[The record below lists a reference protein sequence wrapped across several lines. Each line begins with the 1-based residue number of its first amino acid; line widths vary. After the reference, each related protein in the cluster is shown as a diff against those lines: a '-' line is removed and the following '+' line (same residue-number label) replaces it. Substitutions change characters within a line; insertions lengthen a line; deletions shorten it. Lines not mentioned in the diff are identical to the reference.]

1 MAAANFTDAQVSAQL
16 NSGSKWSVS
25 NISYSFPVSTA
36 GLTVSAGEGSAFRA
50 ASAAQQSL
58 FTLGVMT
65 WDDLISPTMVF
76 ATSTTSNIEFA
87 YTSTGIDYAQ
97 AYFPTGGTIWFNSS
111 ESTLT
116 SPSVGSYGF
125 QTLVHELGHAMGLN
139 HMGDYDGAGAFTPS
153 SYQDSVVLSIMSY
166 FGPSAPLR
174 SSEVAS
180 ADWRGSDSRDYGP
193 QTPMLNDVMVIQQM
207 YGASTDTRT
216 GDTIYGFG
224 SNINGMAASIYD
236 FVVNRHPILTIYDSG
251 GNDTLN
257 LSGWTSRSDVHLESG
272 VFSSANDMTN
282 NLVIAYSA
290 VIENAVG
297 GAGNDALTGNAV
309 GNRLDG
315 GEGNDVISG
324 LGGDDT
330 LIGGPGDDQIDGGNG
345 TDTAVLSGN
354 LASYT
359 FSYSSVAD
367 LYTVSGASSGMD
379 TFTHVEFFQFADVL
393 RAASQLISGDLIAPT
408 LTNSNPADNSSA
420 VAVSANLVLSFS
432 ESVMA
437 GAGNIQIHNSDG
449 TVFSRIDVNDSQ
461 VTFSGN
467 SVTINPS
474 VNLPAGAG
482 FYITLASGVIKDVA
496 GNAYAGISAS
506 TTYNFSTAAA
516 VVSDTT
522 APTLSNSSP
531 LDNATGVAASAN
543 LVLTFSEAV
552 QAGTGNVVIFN
563 SSGTV
568 ARSIA
573 VTDSTQ
579 VIITGSTVTINPAT
593 DLSSGNAYYINLSS
607 GVIKDLAGNPHAG
620 ISSSTAL
627 SFSTANANANATAN
641 DDFAWSTATTG
652 SVTVNA
658 AASIGVIEVA
668 NDGDLFKVALTA
680 GTAYV
685 FNLSRTTGG
694 LSDPYLYLY
703 SPDEVQLA
711 SDDESGGNG
720 NASISFAATSN
731 GTYYLGALDFSTG
744 AGAYTLSARTAD
756 STVPLLESSSPADN
770 ASSVAASP
778 NLVLTFNEAVQAG
791 SGSIVIYNSNA
802 TVARTIAVND
812 VSQVSVSGSTVTINP
827 SVDLASGSSYYVNL
841 ASGVIKDVA
850 GNAYA
855 GISSSTALNFTVAS
869 AAATDDY
876 PMSITT
882 GGVVLVNGADTS
894 ANIDFVD
901 DGDLFQVS
909 LVKGQSYVFGAY
921 STGTGLPDP
930 YLLLYNKTGAL
941 LTFDDDSAGNLNA
954 RISHTA
960 LETATYFLGVFDAG
974 SGTGRYS
981 VTADT
986 SADDFSWGIG
996 TTGVVILDGAATSG
1010 VINTP
1015 GDTDLFK
1022 VTLLA
1027 GTSYIFDLSGTTGGL
1042 KDPYLYL
1049 YNSDLIELAY
1059 DDDTGGGGNA
1069 SIGFTVT
1076 TTGTYYLGA
1085 MDYGTG
1091 IGAYSLS
1098 ARTVTATSSTAGTS
1112 GADRLL
1118 GTSGIDILSGL
1129 AGNDWLTGG
1138 GGNDVLDGGS
1148 GIDRAAYSG
1157 ASTEYAISRT
1167 SSGLSVRDTLIRDG
1181 TDSLVSIERLEFSDI
1196 GTALDMGVSESGG
1209 KSALLMGAV
1218 LGSAALADKSLVGQV
1233 LTFFDEGRSMTTAAD
1248 FLVSSGITASLAGG
1262 GDNLNFVRWLFHNVV
1277 GVFPDSST
1285 ASTLQSFITQ
1295 GAYTQASMLAAA
1307 AELPVNQDNV
1317 NLVGLAQ
1324 NGMDYF

>member
-330 LIGGPGDDQIDGGNG
+330 LIGGPGNDQIDGGNG
-345 TDTAVLSGN
+345 TDTAMLSGN

-579 VIITGSTVTINPAT
+579 VIITGSTVTINP
-593 DLSSGNAYYINLSS
+593 
-607 GVIKDLAGNPHAG
+607 
-620 ISSSTAL
+620 
-627 SFSTANANANATAN
+627 
-641 DDFAWSTATTG
+641 
-652 SVTVNA
+652 
-658 AASIGVIEVA
+658 
-668 NDGDLFKVALTA
+668 
-680 GTAYV
+680 
-685 FNLSRTTGG
+685 
-694 LSDPYLYLY
+694 
-703 SPDEVQLA
+703 
-711 SDDESGGNG
+711 
-720 NASISFAATSN
+720 
-731 GTYYLGALDFSTG
+731 
-744 AGAYTLSARTAD
+744 
-756 STVPLLESSSPADN
+756 
-770 ASSVAASP
+770 
-778 NLVLTFNEAVQAG
+778 
-791 SGSIVIYNSNA
+791 
-802 TVARTIAVND
+802 
-812 VSQVSVSGSTVTINP
+812 

-1022 VTLLA
+1022 VTLLT

-1157 ASTEYAISRT
+1157 ASTEYAITRT
-1167 SSGLSVRDTLIRDG
+1167 SNGLSVRDTLIRDG

>member
-315 GEGNDVISG
+315 GAGNDVISG

-330 LIGGPGDDQIDGGNG
+330 LIGGPGNDQIDGGNG
-345 TDTAVLSGN
+345 TDTAMLSGN

-367 LYTVSGASSGMD
+367 LYTVSGASSGTD

-579 VIITGSTVTINPAT
+579 VIIT
-593 DLSSGNAYYINLSS
+593 
-607 GVIKDLAGNPHAG
+607 
-620 ISSSTAL
+620 
-627 SFSTANANANATAN
+627 
-641 DDFAWSTATTG
+641 
-652 SVTVNA
+652 
-658 AASIGVIEVA
+658 
-668 NDGDLFKVALTA
+668 
-680 GTAYV
+680 
-685 FNLSRTTGG
+685 
-694 LSDPYLYLY
+694 
-703 SPDEVQLA
+703 
-711 SDDESGGNG
+711 
-720 NASISFAATSN
+720 
-731 GTYYLGALDFSTG
+731 
-744 AGAYTLSARTAD
+744 
-756 STVPLLESSSPADN
+756 
-770 ASSVAASP
+770 
-778 NLVLTFNEAVQAG
+778 
-791 SGSIVIYNSNA
+791 
-802 TVARTIAVND
+802 
-812 VSQVSVSGSTVTINP
+812 GSTVTINP

-1118 GTSGIDILSGL
+1118 GTSGIDTLSGL

-1157 ASTEYAISRT
+1157 ASTEYAITRT
-1167 SSGLSVRDTLIRDG
+1167 SNGLSVRDTLIRDG

-1277 GVFPDSST
+1277 GVFPDNST

-1295 GAYTQASMLAAA
+1295 GTYTQASMLAAA

>member
-315 GEGNDVISG
+315 GAGNDVISG

-330 LIGGPGDDQIDGGNG
+330 LIGGPGNDQIDGGNG
-345 TDTAVLSGN
+345 TDTAMLSGN

-367 LYTVSGASSGMD
+367 LYTVAGASSGTD

-579 VIITGSTVTINPAT
+579 VIIT
-593 DLSSGNAYYINLSS
+593 
-607 GVIKDLAGNPHAG
+607 
-620 ISSSTAL
+620 
-627 SFSTANANANATAN
+627 
-641 DDFAWSTATTG
+641 
-652 SVTVNA
+652 
-658 AASIGVIEVA
+658 
-668 NDGDLFKVALTA
+668 
-680 GTAYV
+680 
-685 FNLSRTTGG
+685 
-694 LSDPYLYLY
+694 
-703 SPDEVQLA
+703 
-711 SDDESGGNG
+711 
-720 NASISFAATSN
+720 
-731 GTYYLGALDFSTG
+731 
-744 AGAYTLSARTAD
+744 
-756 STVPLLESSSPADN
+756 
-770 ASSVAASP
+770 
-778 NLVLTFNEAVQAG
+778 
-791 SGSIVIYNSNA
+791 
-802 TVARTIAVND
+802 
-812 VSQVSVSGSTVTINP
+812 GSTVTINP